1 MFTPKPTAVVLHLL
15 TKNGPQTSK
24 QLARHLP
31 DFPQL
36 KSKNYLKKYILKNMK
51 LREQLFKKKSRNPEL
66 TKSAGDKAAYLWF
79 INNEKVDTEK
89 YKKLPVGGGQS
100 YKKRLPIAN

>member
-15 TKNGPQTSK
+15 AKSGPQTSK

-66 TKSAGDKAAYLWF
+66 TKSTGDKAAYLWF
-79 INNEKVDTEK
+79 INNEKVDIEK

-100 YKKRLPIAN
+100 YKKRLPI